1 MAVLTQEEYFETL
14 NRLIGD
20 SATDE
25 NIKCVEDLTDT
36 YMDMSGRDGSARVQ
50 ELENQL
56 EEQRKAFNKRYMDRF
71 FSAPVS
77 AAQVNPDEQRLR
89 SEEERGENIT
99 VEDLFS

>member
-14 NRLIGD
+14 NQLIGD

-25 NIKCVEDLTDT
+25 NIRRVEDLTDT
-36 YMDMSGRDGSARVQ
+36 YMDMSGRDVSARVQ

-77 AAQVNPDEQRLR
+77 AAQGNPDEQRMR